1 MSRFVLTTETTQ
13 TRYYLRTQS
22 APPPCEPRLPLRIT
36 PRPSVQA
43 EASFSVVVVVV
54 VVIVVGVVVVVV
66 VVAVVA
72 AIGIVIGRAIVVVIA
87 KFWGHGLGLRVW
99 AQG

>member
-54 VVIVVGVVVVVV
+54 VVIVVGVVVVV
-66 VVAVVA
+66 AVVA

>member
-54 VVIVVGVVVVVV
+54 IVVGVVV